1 MPFLTAP
8 FQLRLQESFDKD
20 APNYSAPTEGE
31 LDAYGKPSIPH
42 LWATAWSE
50 ATEAGAKGLMCIP
63 AFPPVNNFLLTLG
76 KQAMY
81 GVLIGNSPYTPPFS
95 VLKSGFTTFAAT
107 IIAGWLPTYIAVPPS
122 GPPNFESLSQIG
134 NATTINTPWII
145 QCGTL
150 LASWFTTGTLI
161 PTPIVGINI
170 GAPPSPWL

>member
-31 LDAYGKPSIPH
+31 LDAYGNPSIPH

-50 ATEAGAKGLMCIP
+50 ATEAGAKGLMSIP
-63 AFPPVNNFLLTLG
+63 AFPPVNNFMLALG

-81 GVLIGNSPYTPPFS
+81 GVLIGNNPYTPPFS

-107 IIAGWLPTYIAVPPS
+107 ILAGWMPTYMASPPS

-134 NATTINTPWII
+134 NATTVNTPWIV

-150 LASWFTTGTLI
+150 LTSWFMTGMLI
-161 PTPIVGINI
+161 PTPAGAAMY
-170 GAPPSPWL
+170 APPSNWL